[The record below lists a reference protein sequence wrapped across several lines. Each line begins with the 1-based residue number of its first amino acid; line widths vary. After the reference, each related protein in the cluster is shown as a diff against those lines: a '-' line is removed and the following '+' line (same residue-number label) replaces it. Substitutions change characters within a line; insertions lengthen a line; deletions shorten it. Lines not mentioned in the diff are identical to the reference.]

1 MLTEEAQTLARH
13 AKATWPT
20 MNAETAGSLAADLR
34 ELDVRMAKCALA
46 EMKAECTYFSFT
58 EFSQRYARHKQA
70 ARKAR
75 QEAEREAEAP
85 AKVPVEWSRQMVAV
99 IRRNLDHARRGEP
112 LETLPTR
119 NTTELRKC
127 RHPECDHG
135 WLITD
140 QTGAHPIVAPCPT
153 CRPEQAN
160 RKPRTH
166 HHDAA

>member
-58 EFSQRYARHKQA
+58 EFSQRYSRHKQA

-75 QEAEREAEAP
+75 QEAEREAEAHEQHDP
-85 AKVPVEWSRQMVAV
+85 DHRCAV
-99 IRRNLDHARRGEP
+99 DAEPEGEGHGAAPSARRSMTASSSAP
-112 LETLPTR
+112 R
-119 NTTELRKC
+119 NSP
-127 RHPECDHG
+127 HA
-135 WLITD
+135 I
-140 QTGAHPIVAPCPT
+140 
-153 CRPEQAN
+153 
-160 RKPRTH
+160 
-166 HHDAA
+166 